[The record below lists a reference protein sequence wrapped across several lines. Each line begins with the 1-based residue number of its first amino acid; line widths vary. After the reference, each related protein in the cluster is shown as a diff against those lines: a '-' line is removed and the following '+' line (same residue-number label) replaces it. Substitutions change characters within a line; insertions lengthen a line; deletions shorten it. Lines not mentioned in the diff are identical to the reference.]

1 LLLDA
6 ITFNP
11 PYELQDAAE
20 FYTVVA
26 QHILS
31 IFPEIA
37 TQVTKTSGKMLLH
50 HTALKSSPCMAI
62 NSIKMVIKAHPPAAS
77 VQDASGVL
85 PLHWIT
91 HNVSC
96 NFELVNYL
104 ISAYPKGAMVP
115 FYHSIIHSYTL
126 SYFLFNRCQIW
137 MDIYRYTGL

>member
-1 LLLDA
+1 LKNLQPFEIGNLLLDA

-20 FYTVVA
+20 FYTVIA

-62 NSIKMVIKAHPPAAS
+62 NAVKMVIKAHPSAAS
-77 VQDASGVL
+77 IQDTSGAL

-91 HNVSC
+91 HNVCC

-104 ISAYPKGAMVP
+104 ISAYPKGAMV
-115 FYHSIIHSYTL
+115 
-126 SYFLFNRCQIW
+126 
-137 MDIYRYTGL
+137 